1 MIRILDPAEF
11 LNESSQM
18 PVVDVRS
25 PGEYHSGHIPGACN
39 IPLFEDDERAVIGTI
54 YKHNGQEAAVERG
67 LQIAGP
73 KVPDYVGKALRV
85 APEKSLLIHCWR
97 GGMRSERMAE
107 LFSQHGFTVGILKNG
122 YKGYRRFSMELFS
135 LPFPVVVLG
144 GRTGSGKT
152 AILKELG
159 HLGEQVIDLEEIA
172 HHKGSVFGSLGQ
184 RTQPSNE
191 QFQNELLERW
201 RTIDRTRHVWLED
214 ESRMIGTVTLPEA
227 VYQHIDQGF
236 LIKVIRSREERIE
249 RLVSEYAG
257 YDPVLLHQAVEK
269 IRLRLGGQYTNE
281 ARSAIDRG
289 DFHKVADIT
298 LAYYDKAYDHAVS
311 RKASKK
317 IVDFTPGADIP
328 ADIARELI
336 RFVNDIRKDE
346 PDLFRL

>member
-11 LNESSQM
+11 LHESSRM

-25 PGEYHSGHIPGACN
+25 PGEYHSGHIPGAYN

-54 YKHNGQEAAVERG
+54 YKHNGQEAAIARG
-67 LQIAGP
+67 MMIAGP
-73 KVPDYVGKALRV
+73 KVPDYVQKALRV
-85 APEKSLLIHCWR
+85 APEKTLLIHCWR

-107 LFSQHGFTVGILKNG
+107 LFSQHGFRVGILKNG
-122 YKGYRRFSMELFS
+122 YKGYRRFSMEVFS
-135 LPFPVVVLG
+135 LPLLVMVLG
-144 GRTGSGKT
+144 GNTGSGKT
-152 AILKELG
+152 AILQELKR
-159 HLGEQVIDLEEIA
+159 LDEQVIDLEEIA
-172 HHKGSVFGSLGQ
+172 HHKGSAFGSLGQ
-184 RTQPSNE
+184 LPQPSNE
-191 QFQNELLERW
+191 QFQNELLEQW
-201 RTIDRTRHVWLED
+201 RTVDRNRHVWLED

-236 LIKVIRSREERIE
+236 LIRVIRSKEERIE

-257 YDPVLLHQAVEK
+257 FDPVLLHQAVEK
-269 IRLRLGGQYTNE
+269 IRLRLGGQNTKE

-289 DFHKVADIT
+289 DFHTVADIT
-298 LAYYDKAYDHAVS
+298 LAYYDKAYEHAVS

-317 IVDFTPGADIP
+317 IVDFTPGNDIP

-336 RFVNDIRKDE
+336 RFVHELRTNE